1 MTDEPTNDN
10 VVRFTGWT
18 KLDISPDAVL
28 TSAVGKLEDVVII
41 GTTLDGN
48 EYFASSSGDSKN
60 LLWHLETAKH
70 MLMTSIFSTDED
82 DYDD

>member
-1 MTDEPTNDN
+1 MTDDEPTNDN

-18 KLDISPDAVL
+18 KLDISADAVL

-48 EYFASSSGDSKN
+48 EYFASSSADSKN
-60 LLWHLETAKH
+60 LLWHLETAKY
-70 MLMTSIFSTDED
+70 MLMTSIFDVDEQ
-82 DYDD
+82 DYD